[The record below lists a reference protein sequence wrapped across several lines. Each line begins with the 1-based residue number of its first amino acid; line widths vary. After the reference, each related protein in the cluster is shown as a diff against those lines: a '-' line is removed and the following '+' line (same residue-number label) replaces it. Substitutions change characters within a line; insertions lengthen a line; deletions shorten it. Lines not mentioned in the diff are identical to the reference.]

1 MTKAA
6 SLKRIKKLP
15 KNNKIPS
22 ELSKNEKSEAKISNL
37 DTNQC

>member
-1 MTKAA
+1 MA
-6 SLKRIKKLP
+6 SLKKNEKLP
-15 KNNKIPS
+15 KIDKIPS